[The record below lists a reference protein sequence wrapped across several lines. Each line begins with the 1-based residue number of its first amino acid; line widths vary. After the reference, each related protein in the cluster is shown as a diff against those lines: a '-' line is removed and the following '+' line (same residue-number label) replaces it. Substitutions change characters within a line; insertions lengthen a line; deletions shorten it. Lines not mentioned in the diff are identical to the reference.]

1 MTTPEIVVEPVRFP
15 SGPAELVGCLFRP
28 TGVERPPVAI
38 VTGAWMTVKE
48 QMPERYAREMAA
60 RGLAALTFDFTGWG
74 ESGGDRRQ
82 FEDPSAKIADIGA
95 AAAFLAGRTDVGPI
109 GGLGVCASS
118 GYMVHAASG
127 KDAGGI
133 IRSVA
138 LTAPW
143 LHDAEVVRDIYG
155 SADAVRA
162 LIARGEAAERDYR
175 STGRQVLAP
184 AASLDDPSAVMG
196 AAPYYTEPDRGLIP
210 EWRNEADLAFWPGW
224 LGFDAISVADRFS
237 KPFLMVESEAAAAPQ
252 GARAFF
258 GRLERNGRS
267 ISAHEVW
274 LDDVS
279 QFDFYDRDEP
289 VRRAADE
296 VAAHFRRTLA

>member
-1 MTTPEIVVEPVRFP
+1 MTRTIRTEFA
-15 SGPAELVGCLFRP
+15 SGDAHLVGKLHLP
-28 TGVERPPVAI
+28 DETHGNTPGPVVI
-38 VTGAWMTVKE
+38 ITGAWMTVKE

-60 RGLAALTFDFTGWG
+60 RGIAALTFDFTGWG
-74 ESGGDRRQ
+74 ESGGTRRQ
-82 FEDPSAKIADIGA
+82 FEDPAAKISDIGA
-95 AAAFLAGRTDVGPI
+95 AAAFLAARDDVGPI
-109 GGLGVCASS
+109 GGLGICASS

-138 LTAPW
+138 LVAPW
-143 LHDAEVVRDIYG
+143 LHDAAVVADIYG
-155 SADAVRA
+155 GVDAVRN
-162 LIARGEAAERDYR
+162 LIAQGGAAERAYH
-175 STGRQVLAP
+175 STGRQTLVP
-184 AASLDDPSAVMG
+184 AASPNDPNAIMG

-210 EWRNEADLAFWPGW
+210 EWRNEADTAFWPGW
-224 LGFDAISVADRFS
+224 LTFDAIAVADRFS
-237 KPFLMVESEAAAAPQ
+237 KPFLMIESEAAAAPQ

-258 GRLERNGRS
+258 ERLERNGRS
-267 ISAHEVW
+267 ISAREVW

-296 VAAHFRRTLA
+296 VAAHFGRTLA